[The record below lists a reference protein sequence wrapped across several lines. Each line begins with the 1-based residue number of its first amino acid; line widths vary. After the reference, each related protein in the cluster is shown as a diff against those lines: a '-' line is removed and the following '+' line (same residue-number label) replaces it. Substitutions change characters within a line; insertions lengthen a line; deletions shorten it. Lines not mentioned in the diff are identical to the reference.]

1 MKKDIQDCQRSHVGT
16 IEPPIEVS
24 TASQT
29 ERLEYLVD
37 MLKQL
42 QLQANGSR
50 RLTISQRKPENSQK
64 LSMDTIRKRRG
75 YTKNADKLSGVTCF
89 KDYSAIQS

>member
-1 MKKDIQDCQRSHVGT
+1 MDSNIKLNDKFKRDLGSR
-16 IEPPIEVS
+16 
-24 TASQT
+24 A
-29 ERLEYLVD
+29 
-37 MLKQL
+37 
-42 QLQANGSR
+42 SR